1 MPTSDETSGE
11 SSIPGDPPISAAR
24 NDDAP
29 PPSRAVPAGTT
40 VPFSALAAPTV
51 VHASKLSPEAI
62 AHCDLREVEYVV
74 IEPAR
79 DGWRLRPAEIEDQ
92 LKHEQEA
99 GLGRVTYSLGE
110 FLDEFT
116 NAPSN
121 PAPTFDRL
129 AQFKRDYVK
138 LTPSQRERF
147 RAAVKKFVAPFSTTP
162 LDDVGEP
169 LVRELK
175 EHPGYFELRF
185 AKDTRAVYTFGQ
197 AIRRGQPHV
206 VWCRIGT
213 DAALDQPPIICS
225 PTG

>member
-1 MPTSDETSGE
+1 
-11 SSIPGDPPISAAR
+11 
-24 NDDAP
+24 
-29 PPSRAVPAGTT
+29 
-40 VPFSALAAPTV
+40 
-51 VHASKLSPEAI
+51 
-62 AHCDLREVEYVV
+62 VV

-116 NAPSN
+116 NAPSK

>member
-1 MPTSDETSGE
+1 MPTSDDTSGD
-11 SSIPGDPPISAAR
+11 SSTPSDPRISAASG
-24 NDDAP
+24 DDT
-29 PPSRAVPAGTT
+29 PSARDGRAGTT

-74 IEPAR
+74 IEPVR

-92 LKHEQEA
+92 LKHEQEG

-129 AQFKRDYVK
+129 AQFKRDYAK

-162 LDDVGEP
+162 PGDFGEP
-169 LVRELK
+169 LVRELT
-175 EHPGYFELRF
+175 EHPGYYELRF
-185 AKDTRAVYTFGQ
+185 AADTSAIYTFGQ

-213 DAALDQPPIICS
+213 DAALDQPPIVCS
-225 PTG
+225 PIG

>member
-1 MPTSDETSGE
+1 M
-11 SSIPGDPPISAAR
+11 
-24 NDDAP
+24 
-29 PPSRAVPAGTT
+29 
-40 VPFSALAAPTV
+40 
-51 VHASKLSPEAI
+51 
-62 AHCDLREVEYVV
+62 EYVV
-74 IEPAR
+74 IEPAQ

-92 LKHEQEA
+92 LKHEQEG

-138 LTPSQRERF
+138 LTPSEREGF

-162 LDDVGEP
+162 PGDFGEP

-175 EHPGYFELRF
+175 EHPGFFELRF
-185 AKDTRAVYTFGQ
+185 APDTRAIYTFGE

-206 VWCRIGT
+206 VWCRIGS
-213 DAALDQPPIICS
+213 DAALDQPPVICT
-225 PTG
+225 PTD

>member
-1 MPTSDETSGE
+1 MVALRGRSLAVNISSSDPLP
-11 SSIPGDPPISAAR
+11 PGR
-24 NDDAP
+24 E
-29 PPSRAVPAGTT
+29 VQAGTT

-51 VHASKLSPEAI
+51 VHVSKLSAEAI
-62 AHCDLREVEYVV
+62 MHCDLRDVEYVV
-74 IEPAR
+74 IDPAP

-92 LKHEQEA
+92 LKHEQEG

-116 NAPSN
+116 NVLNN

-138 LTPSQRERF
+138 LTPSQRDQF

-162 LDDVGEP
+162 PGDVGEP
-169 LVRELK
+169 LVRELT
-175 EHPGYFELRF
+175 EHPGYYELRF
-185 AKDTRAVYTFGQ
+185 AKDTRAIYTFGQ

-206 VWCRIGT
+206 VWCRIGS
-213 DAALDQPPIICS
+213 DAALDQPPAICS
-225 PTG
+225 PTD

>member
-1 MPTSDETSGE
+1 MPTADDTSGD
-11 SSIPGDPPISAAR
+11 SRSPSDPLAPDHEAR
-24 NDDAP
+24 T
-29 PPSRAVPAGTT
+29 GTT

-51 VHASKLSPEAI
+51 VHVSKLSSEAI
-62 AHCDLREVEYVV
+62 THCDLRDVEYVV

-92 LKHEQEA
+92 LKHEQEG

-116 NAPSN
+116 NTLSN

-129 AQFKRDYVK
+129 AQFKRDYEK
-138 LTPSQRERF
+138 LTPSQREQF

-162 LDDVGEP
+162 PGDVGDP
-169 LVRELK
+169 LVRKLK
-175 EHPGYFELRF
+175 EHAGYYELRF
-185 AKDTRAVYTFGQ
+185 ARGARAIYTFGR

-206 VWCRIGT
+206 VWCRIGS
-213 DAALDQPPIICS
+213 DAALDQPPAICS
-225 PTG
+225 PTD

>member
-1 MPTSDETSGE
+1 MQTSDETSGP
-11 SSIPGDPPISAAR
+11 SDIPSDGPTSASR

-29 PPSRAVPAGTT
+29 PPASRTQTGTT
-40 VPFSALAAPTV
+40 VPFPVLAGPTV
-51 VHASKLSPEAI
+51 VHVSKLSPEAI
-62 AHCDLREVEYVV
+62 ARCDLREVEYVV

-92 LKHEQEA
+92 LKHEQEG

-116 NAPSN
+116 NAPNN

-129 AQFKRDYVK
+129 AQFKRDYAK
-138 LTPSQRERF
+138 LTPPERQLF

-162 LDDVGEP
+162 PGDFGEP
-169 LVRELK
+169 LVRELT
-175 EHPGYFELRF
+175 EHPGYYELRF
-185 AKDTRAVYTFGQ
+185 AADIRAIYTFGQ

-206 VWCRIGT
+206 VWCRIGSN
-213 DAALDQPPIICS
+213 DELDQPPAICGPS
-225 PTG
+225 N